1 MARNLIFALIKV
13 KQRSVV
19 PIKRCRFTTRQES
32 IGRQF
37 QGLALVLTEFAS
49 FVHRGSLEGHFRI
62 GGGVR
67 SDPVCP
73 KSFIQTYLFL
83 QAGVLAQKTLND
95 RMTVLFC
102 F

>member
-1 MARNLIFALIKV
+1 M
-13 KQRSVV
+13 
-19 PIKRCRFTTRQES
+19 
-32 IGRQF
+32 
-37 QGLALVLTEFAS
+37 LTEFAS

-83 QAGVLAQKTLND
+83 QAGVLAQQNFESQNDSLDSTSKLANVLSVKSGFLFLNITGADD
-95 RMTVLFC
+95 RGEGLPDPEF
-102 F
+102 FA

>member
-1 MARNLIFALIKV
+1 M
-13 KQRSVV
+13 
-19 PIKRCRFTTRQES
+19 
-32 IGRQF
+32 
-37 QGLALVLTEFAS
+37 LTEFAS

-83 QAGVLAQKTLND
+83 RAGVLSKQNFESQNDSLESTSKLANVLAVKSGFLFSSLGQRKEARASRTLSF
-95 RMTVLFC
+95 LLEF
-102 F
+102 

>member
-1 MARNLIFALIKV
+1 M
-13 KQRSVV
+13 
-19 PIKRCRFTTRQES
+19 
-32 IGRQF
+32 
-37 QGLALVLTEFAS
+37 LTEFAS

-83 QAGVLAQKTLND
+83 QAGVLAQQNFESQND
-95 RMTVLFC
+95 SLDFTSKLANFLAVKSGFLSFNITWAEERGEGLLDPEFLA
-102 F
+102 